1 MASKG
6 YGNLWIMAIGLIV
19 IFVIATV
26 IVPELNSHGKTKSS
40 DDWNTDMTSGEAVY
54 YAPTTTL
61 SGSGLKVNQ
70 AVDFSVYASPVD
82 DTTGDGGVYA
92 WIFQLD
98 GANDQK
104 DVANLFYGNGAN
116 SVAWYSGSNGAI
128 IGVGPRFVQGPG
140 AAAMDVKQTDLSL
153 SIVKASSYTMK
164 IWIASSTISNAS
176 DTNPSNYTSVSPMV
190 KITIAMA
197 QTEEQINAQV
207 TMNQVMS
214 VPSDNLTRGEWNTF
228 STMVT
233 ATGTGGWSDPV
244 SIYIAIEKKG
254 IRTSDVSIRMSGSSS
269 PPTFTDEGDSLVAL
283 ITTASP
289 LSGGSDPESTTWTV
303 TFELSFATT
312 GTYTLTSWA
321 QDKSTGS
328 DLTTVTYDT
337 LTVQTAAVIPEPTSN
352 DTNATSG
359 GQTDTTVP
367 DQTTDSTPVE
377 PVVATNSTN
386 RSSE

>member
-1 MASKG
+1 MANKG
-6 YGNLWIMAIGLIV
+6 NGNLWIIAIGLIV
-19 IFVIATV
+19 VFVIATV
-26 IVPELNSHGKTKSS
+26 IVPELNSHGDTKSS
-40 DDWNTDMTSGEAVY
+40 DDWNTDMASGEAVY

-140 AAAMDVKQTDLSL
+140 AAAMDVSASLSL
-153 SIVKASSYTMK
+153 SLIKASSYTMK
-164 IWIASSTISNAS
+164 IWIASSTISNSS

-197 QTEEQINAQV
+197 QTEDQINAQV
-207 TMNQVMS
+207 NMNQVMS
-214 VPSDNLTRGEWNTF
+214 VPSGNLTKDKWSTF
-228 STMVT
+228 STTVT

-244 SIYIAIEKKG
+244 SIYITIEKKG

-269 PPTFTDEGDSLVAL
+269 SPTFTDEGDSLVAV
-283 ITTASP
+283 ISTASP
-289 LSGGSDPESTTWTV
+289 LSGSSDPESATWTV

-337 LTVQTAAVIPEPTSN
+337 LTVQAAAVIPEPTSN
-352 DTNATSG
+352 DTNTTSG

-367 DQTTDSTPVE
+367 NQTTDSTPVE
-377 PVVATNSTN
+377 PAVANSTN
-386 RSSE
+386 RSSD